1 MKKLQ
6 RPTMLNQTQ
15 LTDSQ
20 IQEAKNEILLWLKTD
35 AEEAMELIMDCY
47 LQNNFDDIIH
57 AVNLSIDFGHIN
69 IGGGNQ
75 DI

>member
-1 MKKLQ
+1 MKNLH
-6 RPTMLNQTQ
+6 RPTKLNQVV

-20 IQEAKNEILLWLKTD
+20 IKEAKKEILHWLQTD

-47 LQNNFDDIIH
+47 LQNNFEDIIH
-57 AVNLSIDFGHIN
+57 AVELSVDFGHIN

-75 DI
+75 DN